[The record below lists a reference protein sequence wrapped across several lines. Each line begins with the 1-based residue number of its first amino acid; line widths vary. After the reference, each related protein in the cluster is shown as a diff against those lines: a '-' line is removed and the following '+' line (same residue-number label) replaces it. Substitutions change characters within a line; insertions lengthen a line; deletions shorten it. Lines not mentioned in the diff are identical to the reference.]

1 MMLEVKDLRCGY
13 GGPDV
18 VQGVSFALREGE
30 KLCVL
35 GPNGSGKTTL
45 LRAVAGLLPRRG
57 QVLLDGTDAA
67 ALPRRELARRVA
79 LMSQLSPV
87 YFSYTVYETVML
99 GRYPHRK
106 GGLLDRDSEA
116 DRAAVRE
123 SLERVGLWEHRD
135 RPVTELSGGQLQ
147 RVFLARAFAQDPAVI
162 LLDEPT
168 NHLDLKYQLELTESL
183 RAWTARPGRCA
194 VGVFHDISLALA
206 FADSALLLQDGRTR
220 YLGPA
225 DALDRQTL
233 AQVYDM
239 DVAGYMRAALR
250 RWE

>member
-1 MMLEVKDLRCGY
+1 MMLKVKDLRCGY

-106 GGLLDRDSEA
+106 GGLLDRDSET

-147 RVFLARAFAQDPAVI
+147 RVFLARTFAQDPAVI